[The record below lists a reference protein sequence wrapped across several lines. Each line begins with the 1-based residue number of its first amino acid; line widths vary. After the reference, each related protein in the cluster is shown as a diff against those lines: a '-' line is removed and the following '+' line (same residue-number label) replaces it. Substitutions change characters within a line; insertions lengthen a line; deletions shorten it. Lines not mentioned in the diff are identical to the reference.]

1 MKFLVII
8 TLVSISISE
17 VIGQEGPLRE
27 YDLENLAERIFP
39 IQDLDIDYGQLYENL
54 AQILSNPID
63 LNKATAED
71 LRSLYLLNE
80 NQISQILDYRA
91 AQGALLSVYELQAIP
106 GMDPVT
112 LELLSPF
119 VTIKSQDQQLGSLLD
134 RMLNEE
140 NNYLLLRTSRTVES
154 KAGYAINPG
163 GSSNYIGSPERIY
176 SRFRVARASDFSIG
190 FTAEKDAGEQFR
202 WSPKNKFV
210 GFDYNSFH
218 VQVMKNGPVENAIIG
233 DFQAQFGQ
241 GLILGG
247 GFGIG
252 KGAETITTIRR
263 SNAGFIPYTSITEAG
278 YFRGLAGSVSLAKS
292 ISLHALVGRNWRDGS
307 TVTDS
312 TGSTLSAI
320 SSTGLHRTSTE
331 ISNRK
336 VVLESNYGMV
346 INYKKNDLEIGSIIH
361 RTAFSIPVFR
371 NTTPYNQFYFQGRDN
386 TNISIYVNY
395 NFKNVALFG
404 EAAQTLDHGKALVM
418 GMLSSLTRSFDLAL
432 LYRNY
437 DRNYQTLYG
446 NAFSENSTVQN
457 ESGYYIGWKYKF
469 DKQHTL
475 AGYADLFQFPW
486 LRYRGY
492 APSNG
497 HEWLA
502 RYAYQPNKEVL
513 LYLQVREESKI
524 RNYPGEANLY
534 QAENGLKRNLW
545 INADYALN
553 NKLSFKSRAQF
564 SSYSFNSSF
573 TRGFALI
580 QDFNFS
586 YKKLTLSTR
595 YALFDTDDYDNRQ
608 YVYERDVWLAFT
620 FPFYNG
626 VGIRNYVLLK
636 YAFNKKIDFWL
647 RWSRIKYVDRDQIGT
662 GNEMID
668 GNSANEVKFQA
679 RIRF

>member
-1 MKFLVII
+1 MKLLLIIALV
-8 TLVSISISE
+8 VFSMGK

-27 YDLENLAERIFP
+27 YDLETLAERIFP

-63 LNKATAED
+63 LNKATPD
-71 LRSLYLLNE
+71 QLRSLFLLNE
-80 NQISQILDYRA
+80 NQISNIIKYREE
-91 AQGALLSVYELQAIP
+91 QGVFLSVYELQAIP
-106 GMDPVT
+106 EIDPIT
-112 LELLSPF
+112 LELLTPF
-119 VTIKSQDQQLGSLLD
+119 VTIRSQDVQSGSLLK
-134 RMLNEE
+134 RILTEE
-140 NNYLLLRTSRTVES
+140 NNYLLLRTSRTIEP
-154 KAGYAINPG
+154 KAGYADNT
-163 GSSNYIGSPERIY
+163 SNSTKYIGSPDRIY

-190 FTAEKDAGEQFR
+190 FTVEKDAGEQIK
-202 WSPKNKFV
+202 WQPSNKYL

-218 VQVMKNGPVENAIIG
+218 IQTIKKGRAENLILG

-252 KGAETITTIRR
+252 KGAETITTLRR
-263 SNAGFIPYTSITEAG
+263 SNTGFIPYTSINETG
-278 YFRGLAGSVSLAKS
+278 YFRGVAGSIRLAKS
-292 ISLHALVGRNWRDGS
+292 LSLHTLVARNWRDGTAS
-307 TVTDS
+307 TDS

-320 SSTGLHRTSTE
+320 SSSGLHRTATE

-336 VVLESNYGMV
+336 AVLESNYGMV
-346 INYKKNDLEIGSIIH
+346 INYKKDNLEIGTIIH
-361 RTAFSIPVFR
+361 RTEFSIPISR
-371 NTTPYNQFYFQGRDN
+371 NTTPYNQFYFQGKDN
-386 TNISIYVNY
+386 TNASIYLNY
-395 NFKNVALFG
+395 NIKNVSFFG
-404 EAAQTLDHGKALVM
+404 EVAQTTGHGKALVI
-418 GMLSSLTRSFDLAL
+418 GSLASLTSSFDLAL
-432 LYRNY
+432 LYRSY
-437 DRNYQTLYG
+437 ERNFQTFYG
-446 NAFSENSTVQN
+446 NALSENSTVQN
-457 ESGYYIGWKYKF
+457 ESGYYVGWKYKF

-475 AGYADLFQFPW
+475 AGYADIFQFPW

-524 RNYPGEANLY
+524 RNYTGDANLY
-534 QAENGLKRNLW
+534 QTENGFKRNLW
-545 INADYALN
+545 INADFALN
-553 NKLSFKSRAQF
+553 KQLSFKSRAQF

-573 TRGFALI
+573 TKGFAI
-580 QDFNFS
+580 VQDINFRF
-586 YKKLTLSTR
+586 KKLTFSAR

-626 VGIRNYVLLK
+626 VGIRNYVLVK
-636 YAFNKKIDFWL
+636 YALNKKIDLWL

-662 GNEMID
+662 GSEMID
-668 GNSANEVKFQA
+668 GHSANEVKFQA

>member
-1 MKFLVII
+1 MRFLVIFSLVAF
-8 TLVSISISE
+8 TLNTV
-17 VIGQEGPLRE
+17 VGQEGPLRE
-27 YDLENLAERIFP
+27 YDLEQLAERIFP

-63 LNKATAED
+63 LNKATAD
-71 LRSLYLLNE
+71 HFRSLYLLNE
-80 NQISQILDYRA
+80 NQISEILKYRDD
-91 AQGALLSVYELQAIP
+91 QGPFLSVYELQAIP
-106 GMDPVT
+106 GIDPVT

-119 VTIKSQDQQLGSLLD
+119 VTIGSQDQQSRSLLA
-134 RMLNEE
+134 RILNEK
-140 NNYLLLRTSRTVES
+140 NNYLLLRTSRTIES
-154 KAGYAINPG
+154 KAGYGNQ
-163 GSSNYIGSPERIY
+163 NGSPANYAGSPDRIY

-190 FTAEKDAGEQFR
+190 FTVEKDAGEQLNL
-202 WSPKNKFV
+202 SPQNRYL

-218 VQVMKNGPVENAIIG
+218 LQAINKGKIENFIVGDYQV
-233 DFQAQFGQ
+233 QFGQ

-247 GFGIG
+247 GFGMG

-263 SNAGFIPYTSITEAG
+263 SNSGFLPYTSINETG
-278 YFRGLAGSVSLAKS
+278 FFRGVAGS
-292 ISLHALVGRNWRDGS
+292 ISLVKGLSLHSFVARNWRDG
-307 TVTDS
+307 TATIDS

-336 VVLESNYGMV
+336 TVLESNYGMV
-346 INYKKNDLEIGSIIH
+346 INYKKHNFEVGTVIH
-361 RTAFSIPVFR
+361 RTEFSIPVLR
-371 NTTPYNQFYFQGRDN
+371 NATPYNQFYFQGNEN
-386 TNISIYVNY
+386 TNASIYLNY
-395 NFKNVALFG
+395 NIKNISFFG
-404 EAAQTLDHGKALVM
+404 EAAQTFGHGQALAI
-418 GMLSSLTRSFDLAL
+418 GTLASLTHSFDLAL

-437 DRNYQTLYG
+437 ERNFQSFYG
-446 NAFSENSTVQN
+446 NALSENSTAQN

-475 AGYADLFQFPW
+475 AGYTDVFQFPW

-513 LYLQVREESKI
+513 LYIQVREESKI
-524 RNYPGEANLY
+524 RNNSGDVNLY
-534 QAENGLKRNLW
+534 QTDNGRRRNLW
-545 INADYALN
+545 INADYTLN
-553 NKLSFKSRAQF
+553 AHLSFKSRAQF

-573 TRGFALI
+573 TKGFALI
-580 QDFNFS
+580 QDVNFRV
-586 YKKLTLSTR
+586 KKFTLSAR

-626 VGIRNYVLLK
+626 VGIRNYVLVK
-636 YAFNKKIDFWL
+636 YALNKKIDLWL

-668 GNSANEVKFQA
+668 GNSANDVKFQA
-679 RIRF
+679 RISF